1 MHEVLKTAFSD
12 KVTGRIQ
19 TSEWF
24 TQFRHVEISVKDC
37 EYSGQ
42 PSTGYADK
50 ETGKVH
56 KTVN

>member
-1 MHEVLKTAFSD
+1 MHEVRKTAFSG

-19 TSEWF
+19 TFEWF

-37 EYSGQ
+37 EHLGHS
-42 PSTGYADK
+42 STGYADK